1 MKDYVDKLV
10 GRVVKR
16 VESEVPEEGKFSDT
30 FELFSNPDKD
40 TSDVVGKY
48 GLHIYKMPEDV
59 LADPKM
65 RYIEACAY
73 IPSAQYK
80 ATLMC
85 GSGTKAEITDIVRA
99 PAFSQRLHGTF
110 VKLLDMLQD
119 L

>member
-1 MKDYVDKLV
+1 MKDYVDELV

-16 VESEVPEEGKFSDT
+16 VDSEVPEAGEFSDI
-30 FELFSNPDKD
+30 FEFFSNPNMA

-59 LADPKM
+59 VADPKK

-73 IPSAQYK
+73 TPSAQYK
-80 ATLMC
+80 ATLIC
-85 GSGTKAEITDIVRA
+85 GSGTKAEISAVMRV
-99 PAFSQRLHGTF
+99 PAFSQRLHDTF
-110 VKLLDMLQD
+110 AKLLNMLQD